1 MNRTTERKK
10 PFYKINETGEKE
22 PTLISSFQKLKSG
35 HTSYIE
41 RPSIKGNVIKKGITE
56 EDKQPLSLNKR
67 SGIGNYS
74 MLRQSFLQENVA
86 GRIAIDFEK
95 IEQMRTAD
103 EGTKIKLGDKTLKDL
118 FQITTVDPMD
128 KEWIAEYNR
137 RIAARETKEQIE
149 LNPPFGRPQRPLQ
162 KMINLGEM
170 TGEMTQQN
178 NLNKDEVIK
187 LIHQTALS
195 APNIPDVADI
205 VAQLMLFVDDKNKI
219 NQLTTENTRL
229 IAQSVQQL
237 NVVSKD
243 AATYLGADY
252 HRFWSVEQLSDDL
265 GRLMLFILSNY
276 NDYTKDI
283 NKPVYSAPGNP
294 ISIRTL
300 ISQLSIKFK
309 GTDDN
314 KNDIDQHEKYFDL
327 DNLAIVLRDYVVG
340 EVNAGA
346 DKGLIDGK
354 AAPVRQ
360 DGTLQWSLSK
370 DIK

>member
-1 MNRTTERKK
+1 M
-10 PFYKINETGEKE
+10 
-22 PTLISSFQKLKSG
+22 
-35 HTSYIE
+35 
-41 RPSIKGNVIKKGITE
+41 
-56 EDKQPLSLNKR
+56 
-67 SGIGNYS
+67 
-74 MLRQSFLQENVA
+74 
-86 GRIAIDFEK
+86 
-95 IEQMRTAD
+95 
-103 EGTKIKLGDKTLKDL
+103 
-118 FQITTVDPMD
+118 
-128 KEWIAEYNR
+128 
-137 RIAARETKEQIE
+137 
-149 LNPPFGRPQRPLQ
+149 
-162 KMINLGEM
+162 
-170 TGEMTQQN
+170 
-178 NLNKDEVIK
+178 
-187 LIHQTALS
+187 
-195 APNIPDVADI
+195 
-205 VAQLMLFVDDKNKI
+205 
-219 NQLTTENTRL
+219 
-229 IAQSVQQL
+229 QQL

-327 DNLAIVLRDYVVG
+327 DNLAIAMRDYVVD

-346 DKGLIDGK
+346 DNGLIDGK
-354 AAPVRQ
+354 KAPVRY
-360 DGTLQWSLSK
+360 DGSLQWSLSK